1 MSGIALKREDWSRER
16 SLLRPAKLTPDLVEA
31 APEPDLS
38 LPWVPEGLLPLY
50 GTRSLAALS
59 AAQRLRYNQAY
70 ARQLAEEFIWL
81 ERYLI
86 LAPVAKL
93 AQRPGLD
100 ADVSVVL
107 RSFMSDESH
116 HIASFS
122 KLRALAI
129 KASGLKNS
137 TSLFKPPRSV
147 RVMAR
152 LAARF
157 PLKFAFWTT
166 VIQDLEDYAVKVGQ
180 TYKRDR
186 MVDPAFQEAFVAHAQ
201 DEARHCRY
209 DRLLTAWLR
218 PGGRMNSFH
227 ARVANVFQARYRSV
241 GWGLDGP
248 IRELAEIHPEL
259 AGKVND
265 MIADAEA
272 VRRSSPPRIS
282 TE

>member
-1 MSGIALKREDWSRER
+1 MGVAVKREDWSRER
-16 SLLRPAKLTPDLVEA
+16 ALLRPAKLTSALVEA
-31 APEPDLS
+31 APAPDLS
-38 LPWVPEGLLPLY
+38 RPWVPESLLPLY

-59 AAQRLRYNQAY
+59 DAQRLSYNQAY
-70 ARQLAEEFIWL
+70 ARQLAEEFVWL

-93 AQRPGLD
+93 AQSPGLD
-100 ADVSVVL
+100 PDVSLVL
-107 RSFMSDESH
+107 RSFTSDESH
-116 HIASFS
+116 HVASFS
-122 KLRALAI
+122 KLRELAI
-129 KASGLKNS
+129 KAGGRKDS
-137 TSLFKPPRSV
+137 TSLFNPPRSV
-147 RVMAR
+147 RAMAR

-157 PLKFAFWTT
+157 PLRFAFWTT

-186 MVDPAFQEAFVAHAQ
+186 TVDPAFQEAFVAHAQ

-218 PGGRMNSFH
+218 PGGPMNSFH
-227 ARVANVFQARYRSV
+227 ERMANIFQARYRSV

-248 IRELAEIHPEL
+248 IRELADIHPEL